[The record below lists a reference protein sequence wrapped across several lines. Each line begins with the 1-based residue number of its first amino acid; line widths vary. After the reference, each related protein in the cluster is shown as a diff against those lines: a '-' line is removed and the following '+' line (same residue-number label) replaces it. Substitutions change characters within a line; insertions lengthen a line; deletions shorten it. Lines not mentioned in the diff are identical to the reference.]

1 MNNLLLFV
9 DHNYS
14 INLSPGMI
22 NRIDIFFMLASPNML
37 LPVEIY

>member
-14 INLSPGMI
+14 INLSQGMI
-22 NRIDIFFMLASPNML
+22 NRIDIFFMLAPNML